1 MPLVAVRDT
10 AERLGVSPRQVQH
23 LVAQGELKSLARG
36 VIDSESIDRFL
47 AVHGQQRTR
56 PWSPETAW
64 GAVAVLSGL
73 VASWMGETQRS
84 RLKARMRSM
93 SAADLVE
100 RTRERAEVVQYAGH
114 SSVAER
120 LKRRIVDTN
129 VARSRLGLADAN
141 VVDGYVDAN
150 ELDELVRRFGLVR
163 DTSGRVTLR
172 ATTFPTG
179 TITRIAAADT
189 VLTALDLAGSL
200 DTRERAT
207 GMDALADALEKL
219 HG

>member
-1 MPLVAVRDT
+1 MSLIAVRDA

-23 LVAQGELKSLARG
+23 LVAQGELTSLARG

-47 AVHGQQRTR
+47 AVRGQQRTR
-56 PWSPETAW
+56 PWLPETAW
-64 GAVAVLSGL
+64 GAVAILSGL

-100 RTRERAEVVQYAGH
+100 RTRERADVVQYAGH

-120 LKRRIVDTN
+120 LKQRIVDTS

-141 VVDGYVDAN
+141 MVDGYVDAN
-150 ELDELVRRFGLVR
+150 KLDELVRRFGLVR
-163 DTSGRVTLR
+163 DTSGLITLR
-172 ATTFPTG
+172 TTTFPTG

-200 DTRERAT
+200 DTRERTA
-207 GMDALADALEKL
+207 GMDALTDALEKPR
-219 HG
+219 G